1 MISATPDQDQ
11 DQDGRIMVLFQANPE
26 MSSLGLLQSL
36 KESML
41 SQANVK
47 AIYGGPIA
55 AHSKTVIPVAKIKI
69 MYGYRTGG
77 ALEVWALAVRAVEEH
92 GRFQWALSRSA
103 ISRGIGLGL
112 WLGRRR
118 RR

>member
-1 MISATPDQDQ
+1 MIAATPDQDQ

-55 AHSKTVIPVAKIKI
+55 AHSKTVIPVAKI

-77 ALEVWALAVRAVEEH
+77 GTGGVGA
-92 GRFQWALSRSA
+92 RSA
-103 ISRGIGLGL
+103 RWRSTGDSS
-112 WLGRRR
+112 GRCRDQR
-118 RR
+118 SAEESVSACG

>member
-1 MISATPDQDQ
+1 
-11 DQDGRIMVLFQANPE
+11 MVLFQANPE

-77 ALEVWALAVRAVEEH
+77 HWRC
-92 GRFQWALSRSA
+92 GRSQCARWRSTGDSSGRCRDQRSA
-103 ISRGIGLGL
+103 EESVSACG
-112 WLGRRR
+112 
-118 RR
+118 